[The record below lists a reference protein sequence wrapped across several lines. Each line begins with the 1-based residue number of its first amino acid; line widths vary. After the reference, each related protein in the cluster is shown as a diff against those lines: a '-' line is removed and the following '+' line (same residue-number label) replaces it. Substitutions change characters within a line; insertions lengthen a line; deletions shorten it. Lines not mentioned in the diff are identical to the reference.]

1 MSLYGYRG
9 MGHMRNEDAR
19 AILERMH
26 QNPLTAYSTKQLE
39 EELTRRCREH
49 VALRLR
55 VKLQLIRSARRMEHR
70 RRTGEGTL

>member
-1 MSLYGYRG
+1 
-9 MGHMRNEDAR
+9 MGNENIKAV
-19 AILERMH
+19 LERLH
-26 QNPLTAYSTKQLE
+26 RNPLTAYSTKQLE